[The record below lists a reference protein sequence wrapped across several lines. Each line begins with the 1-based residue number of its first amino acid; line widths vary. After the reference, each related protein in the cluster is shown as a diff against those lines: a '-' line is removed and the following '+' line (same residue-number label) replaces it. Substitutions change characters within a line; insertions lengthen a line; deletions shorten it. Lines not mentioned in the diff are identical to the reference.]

1 MSANLPPLVFATN
14 NANKLAEV
22 QAMLANE
29 YRIVTLS
36 DIGFYDD
43 IPEPYPTFRGNA
55 WTKAQTV
62 FEQTGY
68 DCFAEDTGL
77 VVDALQGEPG
87 VLSARYAGEPSN
99 ARNNIELVLQ
109 RMQDITHRQARFVTV
124 IALLQKGEIHYFE
137 GTVEGTIRHEASG
150 EGGFG
155 YDPIFQPNGYT
166 ITFSEMPKSEKN
178 RISHRAKAV
187 AQLVDF
193 LKKTTAE

>member
-43 IPEPYPTFRGNA
+43 IPEPYPTFRENA

-77 VVDALQGEPG
+77 VIDALQGEPG

-99 ARNNIELVLQ
+99 ARNNMELVLQ
-109 RMQDITHRQARFVTV
+109 KMDGIAHRQARFVTI
-124 IALLQKGEIHYFE
+124 IALLQKGKIHYFE
-137 GTVEGTIRHEASG
+137 GRAEGTIRHEASG

-166 ITFSEMPKSEKN
+166 ITFGEMSKSEKN

-193 LKKTTAE
+193 LKKKC